1 MARAKWNELSD
12 EQRQNRKDAHKRY
25 MDNKDKVE
33 LKITIDRKK
42 RSEIQQFASD
52 HNYSSTTA
60 FIVEAVDEKM
70 ERESD

>member
-1 MARAKWNELSD
+1 MANTKWDILTD
-12 EQRQNRKDAHKRY
+12 EQKQNRKDAHKRY
-25 MDNKDKVE
+25 MAKGDKVE
-33 LKITIDRKK
+33 LKITIDREK
-42 RSEIQQFASD
+42 RSTIQQFASD

>member
-1 MARAKWNELSD
+1 MTSAKWEELTE
-12 EQRQNRKDAHKRY
+12 EQKKNRKDAHKRY
-25 MDNKDKVE
+25 MDKKDKVE
-33 LKITIDRKK
+33 LKITIDRNK